1 MKWSRNSPKS
11 LVKKNKSSSPKPNV
25 KLRFGLGVS
34 EVSNRWH
41 RRRRFHV
48 MANCCV
54 EWFQIQI
61 KSFPNFSMKITDE
74 FISKFKFVSEQLVCD
89 VTYSVCVLDQIQN
102 SSIQPVG
109 RNGKGNSEY
118 K

>member
-1 MKWSRNSPKS
+1 MVNDYRCVTADGSDHEVVQKLAQVASKEKQKFFSQTK
-11 LVKKNKSSSPKPNV
+11 V

-61 KSFPNFSMKITDE
+61 KSFPIF
-74 FISKFKFVSEQLVCD
+74 
-89 VTYSVCVLDQIQN
+89 
-102 SSIQPVG
+102 P
-109 RNGKGNSEY
+109 
-118 K
+118 